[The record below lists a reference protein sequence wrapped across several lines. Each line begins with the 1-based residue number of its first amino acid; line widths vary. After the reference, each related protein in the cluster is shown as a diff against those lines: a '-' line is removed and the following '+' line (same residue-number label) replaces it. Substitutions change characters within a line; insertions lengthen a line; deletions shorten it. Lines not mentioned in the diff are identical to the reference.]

1 MVVVDALI
9 DDGNIEVLKAVVN
22 DQTAAHRG
30 RACSNREENISE
42 IGLQTKET
50 HLTTIRFF

>member
-42 IGLQTKET
+42 IGLQTKGN
-50 HLTTIRFF
+50 HLASIRFF